1 MDHMVDDQ
9 ALVVVQKADW
19 VFLEILSKKKKK
31 KKHYT
36 FLLII
41 PTGSWLKFLDVNFIP
56 NFEMEDNRLQWRSM
70 QYGPRLDK
78 VSTSNPWMS
87 W

>member
-9 ALVVVQKADW
+9 TLVVVQKADR
-19 VFLEILSKKKKK
+19 VFLEILRKKKKK
-31 KKHYT
+31 NYT

-56 NFEMEDNRLQWRSM
+56 NFEMEDKRLQWLSM

-78 VSTSNPWMS
+78 VSTSNTWMPW
-87 W
+87 